1 MECIICKK
9 ELKGFQQKFCGD
21 SCAIYHKK
29 ERARIKGYK
38 RRKKY
43 PAKSCIVCLKFFK
56 PIRDAHITCS
66 HPCRT
71 KLNIKRIKDKRQA
84 RGLLPKVKPMDC
96 FRSEIPD
103 NLETH
108 SSPKFN
114 QNCSDNKNQI
124 LDFIKKGGVIT
135 KFPNAPAGKTPE
147 VNRAYG
153 WIPDELFG
161 SALLYEMGDE
171 DDR

>member
-1 MECIICKK
+1 MDCLICKRK
-9 ELKGFQQKFCGD
+9 LKGFQQKFCGD
-21 SCAIYHKK
+21 FCATYHKK
-29 ERARIKGYK
+29 ERSRILRQK
-38 RRKKY
+38 RRKKF
-43 PAKSCIVCLKFFK
+43 PPKFCAICKSTFI
-56 PIRDAHITCS
+56 PIRDLHVVCS
-66 HPCRT
+66 KDCRS
-71 KLNIKRIKDKRQA
+71 KLNIERERKA
-84 RGLLPKVKPMDC
+84 RNSRTSRRLIRPMDC

-108 SSPKFN
+108 NSPEFN

-135 KFPNAPAGKTPE
+135 IFPNAPAGKTPE
-147 VNRAYG
+147 VNRAYA

-171 DDR
+171 DDK